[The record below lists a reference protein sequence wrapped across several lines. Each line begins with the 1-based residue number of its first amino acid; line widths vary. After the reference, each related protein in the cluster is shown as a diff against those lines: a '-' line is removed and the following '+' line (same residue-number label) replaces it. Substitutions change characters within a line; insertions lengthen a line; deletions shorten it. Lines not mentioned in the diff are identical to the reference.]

1 MQRFNRFP
9 FKIASLIVTSLP
21 FILLCAPRREPA
33 PVDTETTLTVEE
45 MARAESIY
53 DRAVNSYEEEKWS
66 VAANDFDRLL
76 ENFPETIFTRS
87 ALILATKADLESDNS
102 ERAWQRVFDFRD
114 YILRDISKKTPLS
127 GGPDVIL
134 SGVVRQYADAGMQG
148 EGMRL
153 MLEFVPDDM
162 KATDLKDDIFR
173 TAEYLAYQL
182 PRENLIQLIDSNADH
197 PLTPKL
203 QIHLAR
209 QVLAEGESDLA
220 ATYLSEIRTRSLRPE
235 DRALVDELRSTA
247 SGKVVLEGKVAL
259 LLPLTGSFSQYAQ
272 AVLKGVQLAL
282 HPPAGEP
289 ETGLGLEVFDTGGEF
304 PDLMKTVDEIM
315 DDPELLAVIGPLSSS
330 LTVSISRKLQGEK
343 LTLISPT
350 ASERGIN
357 DLGKNIFSLNFV
369 DESLATRIAEFAVI
383 DLGLKQIASIFPMD
397 DYGYRM
403 VKAFIGRVEELG
415 GEVVV
420 AQGYPISATT
430 FDSELKRIAYYS
442 PEAIFIPAHSE
453 EIPLI
458 APQITFYGMD
468 DVQLLG
474 TSGWN
479 NRRVARLGEKYVEG
493 AFFTDTFFESSPR
506 IGYREF
512 SRRYEDAY
520 KEEASRVAGLGYD
533 AVNLIIRGLQAGGGG
548 RYSRST
554 DFSDLVYY
562 RGATAVYSMTDDGYF
577 RKEPLLLTISGGK
590 IRAIEDLPWELEPEE
605 EEEELPPVNPLD
617 IQNQAID

>member
-9 FKIASLIVTSLP
+9 FKITSLIVTSLP
-21 FILLCAPRREPA
+21 FILLCTPRHEPA
-33 PVDTETTLTVEE
+33 PIDVESTLTVEE

-53 DRAVNSYEEEKWS
+53 DRAVNSYDAEKWS

-76 ENFPETIFTRS
+76 DSYPETIFTRS
-87 ALILATKADLESDNS
+87 VLVLATRADLESDNG
-102 ERAWQRVFDFRD
+102 ERAWQRAFKFRE
-114 YILRDISKKTPLS
+114 YILRDLSKQIRAP
-127 GGPDVIL
+127 GGRDVIL
-134 SGVVRQYADAGMQG
+134 SGLVRQYAEVGLQG
-148 EGMRL
+148 DGMRL
-153 MLEFVPDDM
+153 MLELIPDDT

-182 PRENLIQLIDSNADH
+182 PQEKLIELIDSHPDH
-197 PLTPKL
+197 LLTPTL

-209 QVLAEGESDLA
+209 QALSDGETDLA
-220 ATYLSEIRTRSLRPE
+220 IDYLSEIRIRSLRPE
-235 DRALVDELRSTA
+235 DRASVEEIRSLA
-247 SGKVVLEGKVAL
+247 SGGVGLEGKIAL
-259 LLPLTGSFSQYAQ
+259 LLPLTGSYSQYAQ

-282 HPPAGEP
+282 HPSAGEL
-289 ETGLGLEVFDTGGEF
+289 ETGLGLEIFDTGGEF
-304 PDLMKTVDEIM
+304 PDLMETVDDIVDNPEI
-315 DDPELLAVIGPLSSS
+315 LAVIGPLSSS
-330 LTVSISRKLQGEK
+330 LTVSISRKLQGKK

-357 DLGKNIFSLNFV
+357 DLGENIYSLNFV
-369 DESLATRIAEFAVI
+369 DESLATRVAEFAVI
-383 DLGLKQIASIFPMD
+383 DLGLKKIASMFPMD

-430 FDSELKRIAYYS
+430 FDSELKRIGYYS

-493 AFFTDTFFESSPR
+493 AFFADTFFESSAR

-512 SRRYEDAY
+512 SRRYEEVY

-533 AVNLIIRGLQAGGGG
+533 AMNLIIRGLQAGGGG
-548 RYSRST
+548 RYSRTT
-554 DFSDLVYY
+554 DFSGLTYF
-562 RGATAVYSMTDDGYF
+562 RGVTAVYSMTDDGYF
-577 RKEPLLLTISGGK
+577 RKEPLLLTINGGK
-590 IRAIEDLPWELEPEE
+590 IRAIEELPAGSEE
-605 EEEELPPVNPLD
+605 DELPPVNPLD
-617 IQNQAID
+617 IQNQTID